1 MSMNKNDIFI
11 GEVSARIQSLILKIC
26 IFLTNKI
33 YYQVTSV
40 QNYGAFIRIPGNK
53 QQGLVHRS
61 QLSRVPVDD
70 ATDVLSKGDKIWA
83 KVIGNVS

>member
-1 MSMNKNDIFI
+1 MIIYYNS
-11 GEVSARIQSLILKIC
+11 SILKFGVKVC
-26 IFLTNKI
+26 KI